1 VVVIIHQTDGV
12 NGNFLHAQPREV
24 LEIVG
29 LQFLA
34 CMHVKQLVLLL
45 FNSHVF
51 CTPEQHQMH
60 LKV

>member
-1 VVVIIHQTDGV
+1 VVVINHQTAGII
-12 NGNFLHAQPREV
+12 GSFLHAQPREV
-24 LEIVG
+24 LELVG

-34 CMHVKQLVLLL
+34 CMHVHQLVLLL

-51 CTPEQHQMH
+51 CTREQHQMH